1 MEIRNLITFTK
12 VAELQSLS
20 GAARSLGYA
29 QSTVTMQMQQLE
41 QELGI
46 PLYER
51 VGKQIR
57 ITQAGQELL
66 GYAVH
71 IIKLSEEA
79 LQVGKG
85 DSGAIEGSLRLG
97 ILKALNNDEFA
108 CRMDHYLE
116 RNSQVELDVHV
127 EQNSMVLLDLLR
139 HNEIDLMVTLDTL
152 ISDND
157 LIHGEKDVPV
167 EVHFYVSV
175 EHELAG
181 QRDLDLQRIL
191 SFPQICTGEADI
203 YRRKIER
210 LLEKATTVGSDNS
223 VRTGNTRIMVRD
235 QDLALRMTALQGK
248 RGKSAGVVLAPDSAA
263 SQYVRSGQL
272 TALNYEIPD
281 CRVWQQTIY
290 HRNKWITRAM
300 NAWFFISED
309 TEDEQD

>member
-46 PLYER
+46 ALYER

-85 DSGAIEGSLRLG
+85 DSSAIEGSLRLG

-108 CRMDHYLE
+108 SRMDHYLE
-116 RNSQVELDVHV
+116 RNPRVELDVRV
-127 EQNSMVLLDLLR
+127 EQSSMVLLDMMR

-152 ISDND
+152 ISDSD

-181 QRDLDLQRIL
+181 QRGLDLQRIL
-191 SFPQICTGEADI
+191 SFPQICIGEADV
-203 YRRKIER
+203 YGRKIER
-210 LLEKATTVGSDNS
+210 LLEEVMVVGSDNS

-235 QDLALRMTALQGK
+235 QDLALHMTALQGR
-248 RGKSAGVVLAPDSAA
+248 RGKRAGVVLAPDLVAC
-263 SQYVRSGQL
+263 QYVRNGQL
-272 TALNYEIPD
+272 TALNYEMPD
-281 CRVWQQTIY
+281 CRVWRQTIY
-290 HRNKWITRAM
+290 HRNKWVTRAM
-300 NAWFFISED
+300 NAWLSISED
-309 TEDEQD
+309 TEDE